1 MPDPSASTFK
11 TILLRIEDGIATITL
26 NRPDKRN
33 AMSPVLHH
41 EMTEVLAR
49 LRTDD
54 AVRCLVITGAGDAF
68 CAGMDLKEYF
78 IALKDD
84 PAEYKRVWNQAVEW
98 RARTLRHYPK
108 PTIAMIN
115 GFCFGGAFSLVEGC
129 DLALAAEDATFG
141 LSEINFKLFP
151 GGCVSKSLANLLRPR
166 DALWYG
172 MTGRPFDG
180 IEAARIGFINQAV
193 PRAELLSETMQL
205 AAELAAEGQP
215 RHGRHQGGL
224 PPVPRHE
231 LGGRD
236 GLCLRQGAGADPAPG
251 RRLQEGGHRR
261 LPAGQVQARPGK
273 PRRPAVAHRTTG
285 CTTGNNPATEQG
297 DRSMSQVTRRQ
308 ALAMTAAAAGPL
320 LLPRP
325 GWSQAARPVRVGV
338 LNDQGGVFS
347 DSSGPGSS
355 IAAQLA
361 AEDAMATLGMKVEI
375 VSADHQN
382 KADVGSAIARD
393 WFDRGG
399 VDAIA
404 DLGNSS
410 VALAVSTIAREK
422 DKACLIS
429 AGGTTLL
436 TGAQCAPT
444 TVHWTYDTY
453 AETTA
458 LAKALTDAG
467 RSTWFFITVD
477 YAFGQS
483 LQDETTRALARMG
496 GKVVGSV
503 RHPINTTDFSAY
515 LLQAQASGA
524 QVIALANGGDDTNRC
539 VKQAS
544 EFGLGAKQTLVG
556 LAMLITDVHA
566 IGLDAAQG
574 LFVTEAFYWDL
585 NDRTRAFAKRWSE
598 RSRGREPTMM
608 QAGVYGVVLDYLK
621 AVHALSGDA
630 ASGTR
635 VVRRMKAAPADDDAF
650 GRSTVRADGRAVH
663 DNYVF
668 QVKAPAQSR
677 GAWDYYRLVTTVPG
691 ETAFRAMADGG
702 CPLLPELIKG

>member
-1 MPDPSASTFK
+1 
-11 TILLRIEDGIATITL
+11 
-26 NRPDKRN
+26 
-33 AMSPVLHH
+33 
-41 EMTEVLAR
+41 MTE
-49 LRTDD
+49 
-54 AVRCLVITGAGDAF
+54 I
-68 CAGMDLKEYF
+68 
-78 IALKDD
+78 
-84 PAEYKRVWNQAVEW
+84 
-98 RARTLRHYPK
+98 
-108 PTIAMIN
+108 
-115 GFCFGGAFSLVEGC
+115 
-129 DLALAAEDATFG
+129 
-141 LSEINFKLFP
+141 
-151 GGCVSKSLANLLRPR
+151 
-166 DALWYG
+166 
-172 MTGRPFDG
+172 
-180 IEAARIGFINQAV
+180 
-193 PRAELLSETMQL
+193 
-205 AAELAAEGQP
+205 
-215 RHGRHQGGL
+215 
-224 PPVPRHE
+224 
-231 LGGRD
+231 
-236 GLCLRQGAGADPAPG
+236 
-251 RRLQEGGHRR
+251 
-261 LPAGQVQARPGK
+261 
-273 PRRPAVAHRTTG
+273 
-285 CTTGNNPATEQG
+285 
-297 DRSMSQVTRRQ
+297 TRRQ
-308 ALAMTAAAAGPL
+308 ALSLTVAGTML
-320 LLPRP
+320 VPRLA
-325 GWSQAARPVRVGV
+325 WSQPGRLIRIGV

-355 IAAQLA
+355 VAAQLA
-361 AEDAMATLGMKVEI
+361 ADDAMATLGLKVEI

-399 VDAIA
+399 VDAVA

-410 VALAVSTIAREK
+410 VALAVATIAREK
-422 DKACLIS
+422 DKACLVS

-467 RSTWFFITVD
+467 KTTWFFITVD

-483 LQDETTRALARMG
+483 LQDETTKALARMG

-503 RHPINTTDFSAY
+503 KHPINTMDFSAY

-544 EFGLGAKQTLVG
+544 EFGITLKQTVVG

-566 IGLDAAQG
+566 IGLEAAQG

-621 AVHALSGDA
+621 AVHAIGGDA
-630 ASGTR
+630 GSGTR
-635 VVRRMKAAPADDDAF
+635 VVRQMKSMPADDDAF
-650 GRSTVRADGRAVH
+650 GRSTVRADGRTIH

-668 QVKAPAQSR
+668 QVKAPPQSH
-677 GAWDYYRLVTTVPG
+677 GPWDYYRLVTTIPG
-691 ETAFRAMADGG
+691 GTAFRAMADGG
-702 CPLLPELIKG
+702 CPLLPELTKG